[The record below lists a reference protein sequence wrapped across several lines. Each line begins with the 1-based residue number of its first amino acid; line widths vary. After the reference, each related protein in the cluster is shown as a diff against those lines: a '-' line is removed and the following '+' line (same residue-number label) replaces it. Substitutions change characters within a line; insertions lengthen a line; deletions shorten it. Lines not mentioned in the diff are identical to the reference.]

1 MAKLPQVAERMHFI
15 GQLPSMS
22 ETIGGVTTAFW
33 IEL

>member
-1 MAKLPQVAERMHFI
+1 MTKLPQMAERIHSI

-33 IEL
+33 IGL